1 MATTVPQV
9 VAPVQP
15 QVLARRNVYFKG
27 WTPGRLLAFVFLC
40 AISILF
46 LIPLFWMISTSL
58 KESGDL
64 VGINWIPQ
72 RFAWENYRLAFSFGM
87 WPRWAFNSIFITLVS
102 VTGTVLSSSMVA
114 YSFARLRWRGRD
126 TLFSVVLATMMLPG
140 VVTMIPQ
147 FVLFAKLP
155 NPFFYAFLAGGN
167 APEWLANGLQMTGL
181 ASRNWVNTF
190 LPLTV
195 PAFTGGAFY
204 IFMLRQFM
212 RGIPMELS
220 EAAKIDG
227 ASELRTWWSIIMPLT
242 GPALATVAIF
252 QFQGAWQ
259 DFMGPL
265 LYLQSEPLYTLQLGL
280 RQFEAAAGGQPAWNW
295 LMAASLL
302 VMLPVLVVFLSM
314 QRHFVQGISLSGM
327 GGK

>member
-1 MATTVPQV
+1 
-9 VAPVQP
+9 
-15 QVLARRNVYFKG
+15 
-27 WTPGRLLAFVFLC
+27 
-40 AISILF
+40 
-46 LIPLFWMISTSL
+46 
-58 KESGDL
+58 
-64 VGINWIPQ
+64 
-72 RFAWENYRLAFSFGM
+72 M

-102 VTGTVLSSSMVA
+102 VVGTVLSSAMVA

-155 NPFFYAFLAGGN
+155 NPLYYAFLASGN
-167 APEWLANGLQMTGL
+167 APEWLANGLQTLGL

-227 ASELRTWWSIIMPLT
+227 ASELRIWWSIITPMT

-302 VMLPVLVVFLSM
+302 VMLPVLTVFLSM
-314 QRHFVQGISLSGM
+314 QRHFIQGISISGM
-327 GGK
+327 GGR